1 MEGSGKP
8 EGKVTMRSAE
18 EQMKTPSEPFRSGRF
33 TEEIKD
39 STGIAWSPWGRDEK
53 GIGKLRVQVR
63 SCICKPCKSN

>member
-8 EGKVTMRSAE
+8 EGKVTKRSAE

-39 STGIAWSPWGRDEK
+39 SMGIAWSPCGRDEK

-63 SCICKPCKSN
+63 SCIFKP